1 MILGFD
7 ASTLAL
13 WVGALLTASVVAGF
27 LAGLLGVGGGIVT
40 VPVLQT
46 LLTAMKVPPD
56 LAIQMAVGT
65 SLMTIFPTGMM
76 SARSHYK
83 RGGIDMELLKLWAPL
98 ALLGTITAVVV
109 ARFVDGLVLQ
119 AVFAIVGTLVAVD
132 MIVRGDGAKL
142 ADGFPSPL
150 VRGACGYVIGLIS
163 TMMGIGGGT
172 LSVPILSS
180 VGYPMRRAVGTASAL
195 GPVIAIP
202 GAIGFIVNGL
212 GVEGRPPL
220 SLGYVNLLAFALLLP
235 AGMLL
240 PQFGAKVAHAIP
252 PRALK
257 LAFAAFLLLT
267 AGKMG
272 WGLLHRFW

>member
-7 ASTLAL
+7 PATLAL
-13 WVGALLTASVVAGF
+13 WAAALLTASVVAGF
-27 LAGLLGVGGGIVT
+27 VAGLLGVGGGIVT

-46 LLTAMKVPPD
+46 LLLAMKLPPD
-56 LAIQMAVGT
+56 LAIQVAVGT
-65 SLMTIFPTGMM
+65 SLMTIFPTGIV

-83 RGGIDMELLKLWAPL
+83 RGGIDMDLLKLWAPL
-98 ALLGTITAVVV
+98 ALAGTITAVII
-109 ARFVDGLVLQ
+109 ARFVDGLFLQ
-119 AVFAIVGTLVAVD
+119 AVFAVVGFVVAID
-132 MIVRGDGAKL
+132 MIVRRDGGKL

-150 VRGACGYVIGLIS
+150 LRGACGYVIGLIS

-172 LSVPILSS
+172 LSVPILSA

-212 GVEGRPPL
+212 GAEGLPPF

-240 PQFGAKVAHAIP
+240 PPVGARVAHAIP
-252 PRALK
+252 QRALK

-267 AGKMG
+267 AGKMA
-272 WGLLHRFW
+272 WGLVAHW